1 MIIYRVI
8 KAITCLYA
16 NIKFKVEYKGLEN
29 IPKEGN
35 YILVSNHR
43 TYSDPPLLGKVIKK
57 QLFFMAK
64 KELFSNPIKNFIFT
78 QLGAFPVNRG
88 KGDTSAIDKSLS
100 ILKNEDKI
108 LALFPEGTRSKD
120 GKLKKIKSGAS
131 YIAIMSKSDI
141 LPACLKYHKDAK
153 FGDKLTITFD
163 KLIKFNSLN
172 IESKGEFSP
181 KDIKKINIL
190 IEEKIKNMLER

>member
-64 KELFSNPIKNFIFT
+64 KELFSNPIKSFIFT

-100 ILKNEDKI
+100 ILEDKNKI

-131 YIAIMSKSDI
+131 YITILAGADI

-163 KLIKFNSLN
+163 KLIEFKSLN
-172 IESKGEFSP
+172 IESKDKFSP